1 MPPLP
6 KVTLR
11 LPDPVEVAL
20 EYTARGWPVFPCR
33 HADEEVLDT
42 NTGEFEV
49 RFKSKSP
56 LTKNGFKD
64 ATTSDF
70 TVRDFWR
77 RHPEA
82 MIGIPT
88 GEPIGAFVIDIDVK
102 GDVNGF
108 DWLRQVQAE
117 HGRLPD
123 TLTANTASGGQHL
136 YFRHVEGVR
145 NRGKLGLGVDVRGDG
160 GYVVA
165 PGSVMADGRRYVWID
180 PDEEIAEAPQWLV
193 DLVVRRDAPAQPTTY
208 THNPI
213 AAQGDFNAAYVDAAI
228 EDELDRL
235 AGTPKGSRNNQL
247 NDSAF
252 ALGTFV
258 GAGALSRADAEQAL
272 ASVYGQWDGLRLSQG
287 TAKRGLDAGQQHPR
301 EVPLADDAEDL
312 SQWLPTRL
320 LARHKPAP
328 LDIQPEPYVP
338 DNDNEDEPTP
348 PPMHPDPFTPDAAG
362 GLLGDIARWVTET
375 AIIPVPELSLSSAI
389 ALMSGLFG
397 KKALTPTEAGVNV
410 YITTLMRTAGGK
422 GHPPKAIR
430 RLAGT
435 LGAEGSAAVVNGDH
449 TSYAAIERTLRRS
462 PSTAIVMDEFGLTL
476 QDVNA
481 KHQNSVAASI
491 RKFLLA
497 VYDQA
502 NSLFDGRIYASAEA
516 KKDAEPIVGP
526 ALTVLGMT
534 TAETLYEGLTEASI
548 SDGFLNRF
556 LFVTTSCEDREI
568 RPPKLK
574 RESGV
579 PADLVA
585 RLKLAVEQFP
595 VPKSAGN
602 MAAARKWIV
611 SMEGEEEGDA
621 YALWSD
627 IFVWQH
633 DPRWK
638 GDARHLVAR
647 SAENTIRLATVRAIS
662 RRPGSPFVS
671 RDDILWAW
679 GIVYRSIGIIREGVS
694 KHMSSTP
701 AEALRKAILD
711 HVQASGSGLAHSKL
725 VTKRGVSGANTMQL
739 ADAIQWLLDSGQ
751 VVDLNNRRKPGAG
764 SKWAT
769 PALANAA

>member
-6 KVTLR
+6 KITIR

-33 HADEEVLDT
+33 HADDEVLDT

-49 RFKSKSP
+49 RAKAKSP
-56 LTKNGFKD
+56 LTSNGFKAASD
-64 ATTSDF
+64 SDF

-77 RHPEA
+77 RHPSA
-82 MIGIPT
+82 MIGVPT
-88 GEPIGAFVIDIDVK
+88 GEAIGAFVLDIDVK
-102 GDVNGF
+102 GEVNGF
-108 DWLRQVQAE
+108 DWLRQVQQQN
-117 HGRLPD
+117 GRLPD

-136 YFRHVEGVR
+136 YFRMVEGVR
-145 NRGKLGLGVDVRGDG
+145 NRGALGPGVDVRGDG

-180 PDEEIAEAPQWLV
+180 PDADIAEAPQWLV
-193 DLVVRRDAPAQPTTY
+193 DLLVRKHDAPATPTTY
-208 THNPI
+208 TRPT
-213 AAQGDFNAAYVDAAI
+213 GDHSAYVEAAL
-228 EDELDRL
+228 DNELSDL
-235 AGTPKGSRNNQL
+235 AATPKGARNNAL
-247 NDSAF
+247 NDAAF
-252 ALGTFV
+252 SLGTLV
-258 GAGALSRADAEQAL
+258 GAGVLARSDAEAGL
-272 ASVYGQWDGLRLSQG
+272 ASVYGQWDNVRLSQG
-287 TAKRGLDAGQQHPR
+287 TAKRGLDAGEQHPR
-301 EVPLADDAEDL
+301 EIPEFEQEDMTP
-312 SQWLPTRL
+312 WLPTRL
-320 LARHKPAP
+320 LAKHRAIAP
-328 LDIQPEPYVP
+328 DIQPEPFVP
-338 DNDNEDEPTP
+338 ANDNIDEPTP
-348 PPMHPDPFTPDAAG
+348 PPMHPDPFTPEAAG
-362 GLLGDIARWVTET
+362 GLLGDVARWVTDT

-410 YITTLMRTAGGK
+410 YITTLMATAGGK

-435 LGAEGSAAVVNGDH
+435 LGAMGDAAVVNGDH

-534 TAETLYEGLTEASI
+534 TAETLYAGLTEASI

-556 LFVTTSCEDREI
+556 LFVTTSGEDREI

-595 VPKSAGN
+595 VPPGGGN
-602 MAAARKWIV
+602 MQAARKWIV
-611 SMEGEEEGDA
+611 SMEGEEEGAA

-662 RRPGSPFVS
+662 RRPGSPFVT
-671 RDDILWAW
+671 RDDVLWAW

-701 AEALRKAILD
+701 AEALRKAVVE
-711 HVQASGSGLAHSKL
+711 HVTASGGGLPYSRL
-725 VTKRGVSGANTMQL
+725 VTKRGVSGANSMQL
-739 ADAIQWLLDSGQ
+739 TDAIQWLMDSGQ
-751 VVDLNNRRKPGAG
+751 IVDLNARKKPGAG
-764 SKWAT
+764 SKFAL
-769 PALANAA
+769 PVALAAAA

>member
-6 KVTLR
+6 KVIIR
-11 LPDPVEVAL
+11 QPDPLDVAL
-20 EYTARGWPVFPCR
+20 EYTARQWPVFPCR

-49 RFKSKSP
+49 RAKAKSP
-56 LTKNGFKD
+56 LTSTGFKA
-64 ATTSDF
+64 ATVSDF

-77 RHPEA
+77 RHPRA
-82 MIGIPT
+82 MVGIPT
-88 GEPIGAFVIDIDVK
+88 GAPIGAFVIDIDVK

-108 DWLRQVQAE
+108 DWLRAVQAE

-145 NRGKLGLGVDVRGDG
+145 NRGALGPGVDVRGDG
-160 GYVVA
+160 GYVIA
-165 PGSVMADGRRYVWID
+165 PGSVMEDGRRYVWID

-193 DLVVRRDAPAQPTTY
+193 DLLIRRAPEPAQASY
-208 THNPI
+208 THRPI

-235 AGTPKGSRNNQL
+235 AGTPKGGRNNQL

-258 GAGALSRADAEQAL
+258 GAGALSRGDAEQAL
-272 ASVYGQWDGLRLSQG
+272 ASVYGQWDNVRLSAG
-287 TAKRGLDAGQQHPR
+287 TAKRGLDAGQLHPR
-301 EVPLADDAEDL
+301 EVPAREDEEDL
-312 SQWLPTRL
+312 TPWLPTKL
-320 LARHKPAP
+320 LAKHRLPVA
-328 LDIQPEPYVP
+328 VP
-338 DNDNEDEPTP
+338 DFIPANDNEDEPVP
-348 PPMHPDPFTPDAAG
+348 PPMHPDPFTPEAAG

-435 LGAEGSAAVVNGDH
+435 LGAEGTAAVVNGDH

-556 LFVTTSCEDREI
+556 LFVTTSGDQGEI

-595 VPKSAGN
+595 VPPGSGN
-602 MAAARKWIV
+602 MAARKWIV
-611 SMEGEEEGDA
+611 SMEGEEDGPA

-633 DPRWK
+633 DPRWS

-662 RRPGSPFVS
+662 RNPKTPFVS
-671 RDDILWAW
+671 RDDVQWAW

-701 AEALRKAILD
+701 AEALRKAILEA
-711 HVQASGSGLAHSKL
+711 VGGTKGGKLAYSKL
-725 VTKRGVSGANTMQL
+725 VSKRGVSGANSMQL
-739 ADAIQWLLDSGQ
+739 TDALSWLVGSGQ
-751 VVDLNNRRKPGAG
+751 LVDLNGRKNPGAG
-764 SKWAT
+764 SNFAL
-769 PALANAA
+769 PAVPEAA

>member
-6 KVTLR
+6 KINIR
-11 LPDPVEVAL
+11 LPDPIEVAL

-33 HADEEVLDT
+33 HVDEEFFDT
-42 NTGEFEV
+42 NTGAFEV
-49 RFKSKSP
+49 RAKAKSP
-56 LTKNGFKD
+56 LTSIGFKAASD
-64 ATTSDF
+64 TDF

-77 RHPEA
+77 RHPHA
-82 MIGIPT
+82 MIGVPT
-88 GEPIGAFVIDIDVK
+88 GAPIGAFVLDIDVK
-102 GDVNGF
+102 GEVNGF
-108 DWLRQVQAE
+108 DWLRQVQSAN
-117 HGRLPD
+117 GRLPD

-136 YFRHVEGVR
+136 YFRHVDGVR
-145 NRGKLGLGVDVRGDG
+145 NRGALGPGVDVRGDG

-180 PDEEIAEAPQWLV
+180 PDEEIAEAPQWLI
-193 DLVVRRDAPAQPTTY
+193 DLLIRREPDLPTTY
-208 THNPI
+208 EHRPL
-213 AAQGDFNAAYVDAAI
+213 AAQGDFNQHYVDAAI
-228 EDELDRL
+228 DAELSTL

-258 GAGALSRADAEQAL
+258 GAGALSRADAEAGL
-272 ASVYGQWDGLRLSQG
+272 ASVYGQWDGIRLSRS
-287 TAKRGLDAGQQHPR
+287 TAKRGLDAGEKHPR
-301 EVPLADDAEDL
+301 EVPAAEPEEDL
-312 SQWLPTRL
+312 SPWLPTKS
-320 LARHKPAP
+320 LARYRAPAP
-328 LDIQPEPYVP
+328 DIQPDPITP
-338 DNDNEDEPTP
+338 ANDNEDEPTP
-348 PPMHPDPFTPDAAG
+348 PPMHPDPFTPEAAG
-362 GLLGDIARWVTET
+362 GLLGDIAQWVTET

-389 ALMSGLFG
+389 ALMAGLFG

-410 YITTLMRTAGGK
+410 YITTLMATAGGK

-435 LGAEGSAAVVNGDH
+435 LGAEGQAAVVNGDH

-481 KHQNSVAASI
+481 KHQSSVAASI

-516 KKDAEPIVGP
+516 KKDAEPIQGP

-556 LFVTTSCEDREI
+556 LFVTTSGEDREI

-595 VPKSAGN
+595 VPPGGGN
-602 MAAARKWIV
+602 IQAARKWIV

-633 DPRWK
+633 DPRWR

-679 GIVYRSIGIIREGVS
+679 GIVYRSIGIIREGVR
-694 KHMSSTP
+694 KHMSGTP
-701 AEALRKAILD
+701 AEALRKAI
-711 HVQASGSGLAHSKL
+711 VAAVATSGGGLPYSKL
-725 VTKRGVSGANTMQL
+725 MSKRGVSGANSMQL
-739 ADAIQWLLDSGQ
+739 ADAILWLVSSGEI
-751 VVDLNNRRKPGAG
+751 VDINGRVKPGQG
-764 SKWAT
+764 SKF
-769 PALANAA
+769 ALPDLAVAA